1 MADKSIV
8 VSITGGIG
16 SGKTTVANI
25 IRDMGFVVISSD
37 DNAKYL
43 MNSNDEIKNKLVNLF
58 GKEVYSVDGKLN
70 SKYLSQKVFG
80 ESEEHQNNLQKLN
93 QIVHPYVI
101 DTLIQ
106 EVAKYENKGEKFIF
120 VESALTY
127 EAGLEEGFDYIIV
140 VDADEEIAINRV
152 MHRTGLSKQEILY
165 RNKNQI
171 SRQRKK
177 EVADFV
183 IDNNSSLEN
192 LSKSTKLIIDI
203 ITQI

>member
-1 MADKSIV
+1 MAEQSIV
-8 VSITGGIG
+8 ISITGGIG

-25 IRDMGFVVISSD
+25 IKEMGFLVISSD
-37 DNAKYL
+37 DNAKTL
-43 MNSNDEIKNKLVNLF
+43 MNTNEEIKEKLIVQF
-58 GKEVYSVDGKLN
+58 GNEVYSIDGKLN

-80 ESEEHQNNLQKLN
+80 DGEEYQNNLKALN

-101 DTLIQ
+101 DLLIR
-106 EVAKYENKGEKFIF
+106 EVNKYEKKGEKYIF

-140 VDADEEIAINRV
+140 VDADEQTAIQRV
-152 MHRTGLSKQEILY
+152 MDRTGLSKQEVLY
-165 RNKNQI
+165 RNQNQI

-183 IDNNSSLEN
+183 IENNGSFEDLK
-192 LSKSTKLIIDI
+192 KSTKLIVEI